1 MAGKT
6 TMKPW
11 SPPDRG
17 HFGFVGQWFEQTKQ
31 GPLVVWPSK
40 TVDLPV
46 RNRERLRHETWIAE
60 RLRYAATVLRDSI
73 DIDPEKRG
81 SVPVVRGT
89 RVAVATILAEL
100 AEDATLSG
108 IADDLDLDFTVLRKI
123 LQGIAIH
130 LDRPFLR

>member
-1 MAGKT
+1 MALKVSA
-6 TMKPW
+6 KPW
-11 SPPDRG
+11 PFPKRNTFALAVRSES
-17 HFGFVGQWFEQTKQ
+17 VKKY
-31 GPLVVWPSK
+31 PLVPWPNVVAPQIRKS
-40 TVDLPV
+40 LG
-46 RNRERLRHETWIAE
+46 LRHETWIAE